1 MVWVIISNK
10 QEFEQKV
17 NTFKH
22 WTKLKWDHIGSTSL
36 QIKTES
42 SELVH
47 PVESWIQIGS
57 PRLKKKNTVIM
68 RTSSFFE
75 VS

>member
-17 NTFKH
+17 NTFKY

-57 PRLKKKNTVIM
+57 PRFKKKNTVGM